1 VKRLRLDQDAASSS
15 SCQEVQTLTIV
26 KKGGKKSLNFPAAI
40 NSEKMS
46 ACSDTLTSLSSPATS
61 SATSSPAQPNKK
73 LNSIFF
79 DNLYAKKIVEKSADH
94 VSDTIQID
102 TNQIDNNKE
111 NKLSAA
117 DLVTIE

>member
-40 NSEKMS
+40 NSEKIS
-46 ACSDTLTSLSSPATS
+46 ACSDTLTSLSSPTS
-61 SATSSPAQPNKK
+61 SASSSPAQPNKK